1 MANKDGFQKYLDA
14 GIAFTAL
21 TRARAEELV
30 HELVQSGEFQS
41 DDARAKVEEKVEE
54 LIGMARKGREVLV
67 AQVRHEVARQMD
79 SAGITN
85 LEDLAKQVA
94 SLIGRTAEAGRAATA
109 TDKASKKAATK
120 AKASG
125 KTGAS
130 KGSATSSHRPRRR
143 RPPKPPPRSHRLAR
157 QRGPRRRQQRRR
169 PKRPLPKR
177 RRPSDRRPQPGRRT
191 DPLPA
196 ATARSGSG
204 RAGDGRQSRPG
215 QCPHR

>member
-30 HELVQSGEFQS
+30 HELVQNGEFQS
-41 DDARAKVEEKVEE
+41 DDARAKVEE

-109 TDKASKKAATK
+109 TDKKAKTASTKAKPSGKAGAAKGATTSAGKPAAAKKKAATK
-120 AKASG
+120 AAAKKSPARKAAGTKAAGTKAAATKASA
-125 KTGAS
+125 K
-130 KGSATSSHRPRRR
+130 K
-143 RPPKPPPRSHRLAR
+143 
-157 QRGPRRRQQRRR
+157 
-169 PKRPLPKR
+169 
-177 RRPSDRRPQPGRRT
+177 
-191 DPLPA
+191 
-196 ATARSGSG
+196 ATAKRSPS
-204 RAGDGRQSRPG
+204 AARPAD
-215 QCPHR
+215 

>member
-41 DDARAKVEEKVEE
+41 DDARAKVEE

-109 TDKASKKAATK
+109 TATDKASKKAPTK

-130 KGSATSSHRPRRR
+130 KGSA
-143 RPPKPPPRSHRLAR
+143 RSTRASTTA
-157 QRGPRRRQQRRR
+157 
-169 PKRPLPKR
+169 KKK
-177 RRPSDRRPQPGRRT
+177 
-191 DPLPA
+191 A
-196 ATARSGSG
+196 ATKAAAKKSPARKA
-204 RAGDGRQSRPG
+204 AGTKAAATKTAAKKTAAKKATAKRSPSAARPAD
-215 QCPHR
+215 

>member
-41 DDARAKVEEKVEE
+41 DDARAKVEE

-79 SAGITN
+79 SAGVTN

-94 SLIGRTAEAGRAATA
+94 SLIGRTAEAGRAATGN
-109 TDKASKKAATK
+109 DKAKKPAPKGKASGKAGATKGSATSATKTAATKKKAATK
-120 AKASG
+120 AAAKKSPARKAAG
-125 KTGAS
+125 TKAAGTKAAGTKTAGTKTAAKKTTAKRS
-130 KGSATSSHRPRRR
+130 PSADRPV
-143 RPPKPPPRSHRLAR
+143 
-157 QRGPRRRQQRRR
+157 G
-169 PKRPLPKR
+169 
-177 RRPSDRRPQPGRRT
+177 
-191 DPLPA
+191 
-196 ATARSGSG
+196 
-204 RAGDGRQSRPG
+204 
-215 QCPHR
+215 